1 MADLVPRI
9 QQAYFRNGPAH
20 RSGADVSFL
29 DIVKIFGFQSIKIG
43 RWVTASEQQLAA
55 NLFFDALSDLML
67 LLQVPE
73 RVISLNQSL
82 SLNFGIGG
90 QQGSCAFYQPQGRL
104 LALAKNAGGGSL
116 AHEWFHAFDHY
127 ICSKLF
133 SDELPASAFASS
145 SWLNNA
151 KVSPHPLNQ
160 YLEQSFAALF
170 LTANGSE
177 PNHYVKTSAAFDQQ
191 HGIYYYAKPEELA
204 ARAFEHMLQ
213 QQQLKNSFLVSGT
226 LKSKASKAG
235 LYPDSALSSVLAQH
249 WLGYFSLLGR
259 ALR

>member
-9 QQAYFRNGPAH
+9 QQAYFRNGPLH

-43 RWVTASEQQLAA
+43 RWVTAAEQQLAA

-73 RVISLNQSL
+73 KVISLNQSL
-82 SLNFGIGG
+82 SLHFGIGG
-90 QQGSCAFYQPQGRL
+90 QQGSCAFYQPQGRI

-133 SDELPASAFASS
+133 SSPLPEHAFASS
-145 SWLNNA
+145 SWLSDA

-160 YLEQSFAALF
+160 YLDQSFATLF
-170 LTANGSE
+170 LSSDGSE
-177 PNHYVKTSAAFDQQ
+177 PNHYVKTSAAFDKQ
-191 HGIYYYAKPEELA
+191 HAIYYYAKPEELA

-213 QQQLKNSFLVSGT
+213 QQSLKNSFLVSGT
-226 LKSKASKAG
+226 LKSKAAKAG
-235 LYPDSALSSVLAQH
+235 LYPDPRLSAALAQH

>member
-90 QQGSCAFYQPQGRL
+90 QQGSCAFYQPQGR
-104 LALAKNAGGGSL
+104 
-116 AHEWFHAFDHY
+116 
-127 ICSKLF
+127 
-133 SDELPASAFASS
+133 
-145 SWLNNA
+145 
-151 KVSPHPLNQ
+151 
-160 YLEQSFAALF
+160 
-170 LTANGSE
+170 
-177 PNHYVKTSAAFDQQ
+177 
-191 HGIYYYAKPEELA
+191 
-204 ARAFEHMLQ
+204 
-213 QQQLKNSFLVSGT
+213 
-226 LKSKASKAG
+226 
-235 LYPDSALSSVLAQH
+235 
-249 WLGYFSLLGR
+249 
-259 ALR
+259 

>member
-9 QQAYFRNGPAH
+9 QQAYFRNGPLH

-43 RWVTASEQQLAA
+43 RWVTAAEQQLAA

-73 RVISLNQSL
+73 KVISLNQSL
-82 SLNFGIGG
+82 SLHFGIGG
-90 QQGSCAFYQPQGRL
+90 QQGSCAFYQPQGRI

-133 SDELPASAFASS
+133 SSPLPEHAFASS
-145 SWLNNA
+145 SWLSDA

-160 YLEQSFAALF
+160 YLDQSFATLF
-170 LTANGSE
+170 LSSDGSE
-177 PNHYVKTSAAFDQQ
+177 PNHYVKTSAAFDKQ
-191 HGIYYYAKPEELA
+191 HAIYYYAKPEELA

-213 QQQLKNSFLVSGT
+213 QQSLKNSFLVSGT
-226 LKSKASKAG
+226 LKSKAAKAG

>member
-1 MADLVPRI
+1 MADLIPRI
-9 QQAYFRNGPAH
+9 QQAYFRNGPEH

-43 RWVTASEQQLAA
+43 RWVTAAEQQLAA

-73 RVISLNQSL
+73 QVISLNQSL

-133 SDELPASAFASS
+133 TDELAASAFASS

-151 KVSPHPLNQ
+151 AISAHPLNQ
-160 YLEQSFAALF
+160 YLDQSFAALF
-170 LTANGSE
+170 LSADGAQSNS
-177 PNHYVKTSAAFDQQ
+177 YVKTSAAFDQS

-226 LKSKASKAG
+226 LKSKAAKAG
-235 LYPDSALSSVLAQH
+235 LYPDTILSAVLAQH

>member
-1 MADLVPRI
+1 MADLIPRI
-9 QQAYFRNGPAH
+9 QQTYFRNGPEH

-43 RWVTASEQQLAA
+43 RWVTTAEQQLAA

-67 LLQVPE
+67 LLQ
-73 RVISLNQSL
+73 VISLNQSL

-133 SDELPASAFASS
+133 TDELPASAFASS

-151 KVSPHPLNQ
+151 AVSPHPLNQ
-160 YLEQSFAALF
+160 YLDQSFAALF
-170 LTANGSE
+170 LSVSGSE
-177 PNHYVKTSAAFDQQ
+177 PNNYVKTSAAFDQS

-213 QQQLKNSFLVSGT
+213 QQRLKNSFLVSGT
-226 LKSKASKAG
+226 LKSKAAKAG
-235 LYPDSALSSVLAQH
+235 LYPDPTLSSRLAEH
-249 WLGYFSLLGR
+249 WLGYFSLLGCV
-259 ALR
+259 LR